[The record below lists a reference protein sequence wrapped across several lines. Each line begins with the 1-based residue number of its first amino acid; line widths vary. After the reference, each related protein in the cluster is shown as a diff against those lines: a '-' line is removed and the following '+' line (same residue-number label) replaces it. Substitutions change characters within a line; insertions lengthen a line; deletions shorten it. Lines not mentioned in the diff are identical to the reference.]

1 MRNNFEEQLGNLKEA
16 AGAEIAPQLASLQQ
30 ASLSFVATTE
40 MVDLP
45 SRGRFYPENH
55 PLFNKES
62 VEIKQMTAKEED
74 ILTNKSFIKKG
85 ILIDKL
91 LESIILDKTIGPSS
105 LLVGD
110 KNAIM
115 IAARMTAYGSEYE
128 IGINC
133 IECGAKNTTTVDLLQ
148 TKIKDIETIDAEKVI
163 DYTRLPDGTF
173 SFKLPKCG
181 WVVCCKLLNGEDEK
195 NLINLLDAKKKNSFD
210 NEISLSEQ
218 LYFIIHSI
226 NDIKDKKVIQ
236 DAIAM
241 MPAFDAKFLRTTYAK
256 LIPNISILKK
266 FVCSS
271 CKDEQEVEVP
281 FTQEFFWPK

>member
-1 MRNNFEEQLGNLKEA
+1 MRNNFEEQLGNLKQTSGTEV
-16 AGAEIAPQLASLQQ
+16 APQLTNLQQ
-30 ASLSFVATTE
+30 TTLSFVATTE

-45 SRGRFYPENH
+45 SRGKFYPEGH
-55 PLFNKES
+55 PLFNKLS
-62 VEIKQMTAKEED
+62 IEIKQMTAKEED

-85 ILIDKL
+85 VLIDKL
-91 LESIILDKTIGPSS
+91 LESIIIDKTVSPSS

-115 IAARMTAYGSEYE
+115 IAARITAYGAEYE

-133 IECGAKNTTTVDLLQ
+133 LECGGKNTTTVDLLQ
-148 TKIKDIETIDAEKVI
+148 TKTKDIDTIDAEKNI
-163 DYTRLPDGTF
+163 EYTRSPDGTF

-181 WVVCCKLLNGEDEK
+181 WNVCCRLLNGEDEK
-195 NLINLLDAKKKNSFD
+195 NLINLLDSKKKNSFD

-256 LIPNISILKK
+256 LIPNISVYKK